1 MKRRR
6 RRKRNMIMIPVAS
19 MGDIAFLLIIFFMV
33 ASQFARQRHNITP
46 PRSLDT
52 YELNE
57 TPITVT
63 IDAGGNCFL
72 QGEKLHSMGSLKSQV
87 EFLLRDKTTETKRT
101 VLFRCDKAVANEMFE
116 AAIDAIVEAGGLLG
130 LVGEHGKPVSAER
143 GLEDVYDVRTGK
155 RY

>member
-6 RRKRNMIMIPVAS
+6 RRKQNMIMIPVAS

-52 YELNE
+52 YELKE

-72 QGEKLHSMGSLKSQV
+72 QGEKLHSVGSLKSQIEV
-87 EFLLRDKTTETKRT
+87 MLKNRTTETQRT
-101 VLFRCDKAVANEMFE
+101 VLFRCDKTAPNDTFE
-116 AAIDAIVEAGGLLG
+116 PAIDAIVGAGGLLG
-130 LVGEHGKPVSAER
+130 LVGEHGEPVGAGR
-143 GLEDVYDVRTGK
+143 
-155 RY
+155 